1 MLAGEDA
8 VVEAF
13 GRLGLPAS
21 VVPTS
26 KTGIREAVI
35 LGRTLRTYSVDV
47 LVVDRPRDLR
57 LGGLSTVY
65 HPLTLI
71 NRYNLSR
78 WQPPRDLI
86 SRLVYQRVA
95 LTVFLSHTTAERVLH
110 MAAYIRRKPYRI
122 IRGAV
127 DTEHFRSLPALS
139 STFRTSYGLGDRPIL
154 LAVGSLTRDKRYDFL
169 FEMMAALADA
179 APVLVVCGDG
189 PLRDELRGKARAQG
203 IDVRFLGAVSPDVL
217 LAAYNSATCLVHAC
231 AIETFGLSVLEAMA
245 CGLPVVGVRA
255 GAVPEVLGESGL
267 LAPPDDPHEFATLV
281 RVLLTD
287 PTLRGRLGHAGQSRA
302 TTVFSFQEMR
312 KSYCEAIE
320 LASRS
325 QHAPSS

>member
-1 MLAGEDA
+1 MLAGENA
-8 VVEAF
+8 VVETF

-35 LGRTLRTYSVDV
+35 LGRTLRTHSIDV

-78 WQPPRDLI
+78 WNPPRDLI
-86 SRLVYQRVA
+86 SRLAYQRVA
-95 LTVFLSHTTAERVLH
+95 LTVFLSHTTAERVLG
-110 MAAYIRRKPYRI
+110 MAAYIRRKPHRI

-127 DTEHFRSLPALS
+127 DTDYFRPMPALS
-139 STFRTSYGLGDRPIL
+139 SAFRASCGLGDRPIL

-169 FEMMAALADA
+169 FEMVAALADA

-189 PLRDELRGKARAQG
+189 PLRDELRGKARSQL
-203 IDVRFLGAVSPDVL
+203 IDVRFLGAVTPDVL
-217 LAAYNSATCLVHAC
+217 LAAYSSATCLVHAC

-245 CGLPVVGVRA
+245 CGIPVVAVRG
-255 GAVPEVLGESGL
+255 GAVPEVIGEAGL
-267 LAPPDDPHEFATLV
+267 LAPPDDPREFATLV

-287 PTLRGRLGHAGQSRA
+287 PSLRRRLGDAGRSRA
-302 TTVFSFQEMR
+302 TTVFSFDEMR
-312 KSYCEAIE
+312 RSYCEAIE
-320 LASRS
+320 LASGS
-325 QHAPSS
+325 